1 MENKNNIQNKILL
14 GNPGS
19 TIYYDMFF
27 IFYHCFYHT
36 IVSELTLFKY
46 LYSCKTVMIT
56 GTTTETVGNCQIL
69 IGYKNFH
76 PRGPVFK

>member
-1 MENKNNIQNKILL
+1 MENKNNIQSKIML

-19 TIYYDMFF
+19 TIYYDM
-27 IFYHCFYHT
+27 IFVFCHCFYHT

-56 GTTTETVGNCQIL
+56 DPTTETVSNCQIF
-69 IGYKNFH
+69 IGY
-76 PRGPVFK
+76 